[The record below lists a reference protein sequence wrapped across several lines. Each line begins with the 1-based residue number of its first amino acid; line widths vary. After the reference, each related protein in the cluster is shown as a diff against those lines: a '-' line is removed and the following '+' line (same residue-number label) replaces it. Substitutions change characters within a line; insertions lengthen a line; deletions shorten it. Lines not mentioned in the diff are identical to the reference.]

1 VIVSLE
7 PLTNEAMLRILTE
20 PRNAVIKQYQKLLS
34 LDHVELEITR
44 DGLEAIVERAMQAK
58 TGARALRS
66 IVEEVLLDVMYEVP
80 AQEHI
85 GRCIINAEVVQGR
98 GHPILVPRTDFR
110 RRLDEAV

>member
-1 VIVSLE
+1 
-7 PLTNEAMLRILTE
+7 MLRILTE
-20 PRNAVIKQYQKLLS
+20 PRNAVIKQYQKLLA
-34 LDHVELEITR
+34 LDHVELEFTP

-66 IVEEVLLDVMYEVP
+66 IVEEVLLDVMFEVP

-85 GRCIINAEVVQGR
+85 GRCIVNAEVVAGR
-98 GHPILVPRTDFR
+98 GHPILVPRAAERPEYR